1 MVNAGHTQTMYKK
14 YIFIIMLL
22 FDCILFPFRNL
33 NAVEDPPSSA
43 PIEEKKIY
51 FIIRTGQGG
60 FNDNRSP
67 IGKLGGGQLTLD
79 IKPARFPIGISISGE
94 YYTNSADP
102 THSYEIAGLT
112 SVNLLFMTK
121 LFRIDR
127 ANLFI
132 GGGIGELE
140 VPRGEDHPGAMENG
154 VLYNIECGINVRAF
168 WKIGF
173 YGTTKYLYSNKEKD
187 NKSVIDFNEFI
198 VLLGITLNFG
208 L

>member
-1 MVNAGHTQTMYKK
+1 
-14 YIFIIMLL
+14 MLL

-140 VPRGEDHPGAMENG
+140 VPRGEDHPGAIGGAILYIQHSFEGEPRRYEYRGLAGADDAIALARKYAME
-154 VLYNIECGINVRAF
+154 VEA
-168 WKIGF
+168 
-173 YGTTKYLYSNKEKD
+173 
-187 NKSVIDFNEFI
+187 
-198 VLLGITLNFG
+198 
-208 L
+208 